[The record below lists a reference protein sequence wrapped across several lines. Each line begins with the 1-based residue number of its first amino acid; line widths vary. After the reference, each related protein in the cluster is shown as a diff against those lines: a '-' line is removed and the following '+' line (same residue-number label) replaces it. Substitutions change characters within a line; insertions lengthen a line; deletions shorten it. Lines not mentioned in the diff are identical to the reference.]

1 MMGLIVVVGGALIGY
16 SRYEALQPVTS
27 TTTTTIGPNA
37 TSHWYAALTMDV
49 CGKVSVLPV
58 STNTTKSGIISE
70 GSGLLLISP
79 GNVDNPS
86 EFSGNLA
93 TLAQFVKYYE
103 PKMTLTSTEL
113 QLPGK
118 NQKLWRNGDTCE
130 GKPGEVQVEA
140 WSTVAA
146 PTGQLVASP
155 ADLKFA
161 NGQMITVAFLPKGA
175 FVPQASKATQTE
187 LEIDV
192 EESSTTTTLPSVTS
206 TTVKSSGPT
215 TTVKSGSTT
224 STTAGS
230 TTTTT
235 AGSTTSSSSTSTTA
249 ASSTTS
255 SSTP

>member
-1 MMGLIVVVGGALIGY
+1 MMGLIVLVGGSLIGY

-37 TSHWYAALTMDV
+37 TSQWFAALTMDV

-58 STNTTKSGIISE
+58 STNTKTGIISE

-79 GNVDNPS
+79 GSASDPT

-93 TLAQFVKYYE
+93 TLALFVKNYQ

-118 NQKLWRNGDTCE
+118 NEKLWKNGDACE
-130 GKPGEVQVEA
+130 GKPGEVQLEA

-146 PTGQLVASP
+146 PTGQFIASP

-161 NGQMITVAFLPKGA
+161 TGQMITVAFLPKGA
-175 FVPQASKATQTE
+175 SLPEASKATQTE

-192 EESSTTTTLPSVTS
+192 EESSTTTTAPAVTT
-206 TTVKSSGPT
+206 TTVKASGPT

-224 STTAGS
+224 TTKPGS
-230 TTTTT
+230 TTSTT
-235 AGSTTSSSSTSTTA
+235 AGSTTSSSSTTTTT